1 MQSTKVGLSKVGE
14 VIDIKLLLTIGAMI
28 VSVVTSSVIVKQK
41 LAQVIERLDAL
52 QKDYES
58 RLRKLDQRTD
68 QQENMI
74 DLGAQKVAILSTIL
88 SPSNLELQHR
98 EIERTIG
105 SVSAVAEKAESNQ
118 RRILKLENMHNG
130 KHPKIV

>member
-1 MQSTKVGLSKVGE
+1 MV
-14 VIDIKLLLTIGAMI
+14 

-41 LAQVIERLDAL
+41 LAAVIERLDAL

-74 DLGAQKVAILSTIL
+74 DLGAQKTAVLSSIL
-88 SPSNLELQHR
+88 SPSQLEKTHR
-98 EIERTIG
+98 ETEKTIG
-105 SVSAVAEKAESNQ
+105 SVAAVAVKAESNQ
-118 RRILKLENMHNG
+118 RRILKLEAMHNG
-130 KHPKIV
+130 SHPKIV

>member
-1 MQSTKVGLSKVGE
+1 MEQPVL
-14 VIDIKLLLTIGAMI
+14 DIKLLITIGVMV

-41 LAQVIERLDAL
+41 LSAVIERLDAL

-58 RLRKLDQRTD
+58 RLRILDQRTD
-68 QQENMI
+68 QQANDI
-74 DLGAQKVAILSTIL
+74 DLNGQKTAVLSSIL
-88 SPSNLELQHR
+88 SPSQLEKQHR
-98 EIERTIG
+98 ETEKTIG
-105 SVSAVAEKAESNQ
+105 SVAAVAEKAESNQ

>member
-1 MQSTKVGLSKVGE
+1 MEQPVL
-14 VIDIKLLLTIGAMI
+14 DIKLLITIGVMV

-41 LAQVIERLDAL
+41 LSAVIERLDAL

-74 DLGAQKVAILSTIL
+74 DLGAQKTAVLSSIL
-88 SPSNLELQHR
+88 SPSQLEKQHR
-98 EIERTIG
+98 ETEKTIG
-105 SVSAVAEKAESNQ
+105 SVAAVAVKAESNQ
-118 RRILKLENMHNG
+118 RRILKLEAMHNG
-130 KHPKIV
+130 SHPKIV

>member
-1 MQSTKVGLSKVGE
+1 
-14 VIDIKLLLTIGAMI
+14 MI

-41 LAQVIERLDAL
+41 LAAVIERLDAL

-58 RLRKLDQRTD
+58 RLRNLDQRTD
-68 QQENMI
+68 KQENEI
-74 DLGAQKVAILSTIL
+74 DLNAQKTAVLSSIL
-88 SPSNLELQHR
+88 SPSQLEKQHR
-98 EIERTIG
+98 ETEKTIG
-105 SVSAVAEKAESNQ
+105 SVTAVAEKAESNQ

>member
-1 MQSTKVGLSKVGE
+1 MEQPVL
-14 VIDIKLLLTIGAMI
+14 DIKLLLTIGAMI

-41 LAQVIERLDAL
+41 LSAVIERLDAL

-68 QQENMI
+68 KQENEI
-74 DLGAQKVAILSTIL
+74 DLNAQKTAVLSSIL
-88 SPSNLELQHR
+88 SPSQLEKQHR
-98 EIERTIG
+98 ETEKTIG
-105 SVSAVAEKAESNQ
+105 SVAAVSEKAESNQ

>member
-1 MQSTKVGLSKVGE
+1 MGE
-14 VIDIKLLLTIGAMI
+14 TIDLRLLLTVGVMI

-41 LAQVIERLDAL
+41 LSAVIERLDAL

-74 DLGAQKVAILSTIL
+74 DLGAQKTAVLSSIL
-88 SPSNLELQHR
+88 SPSQLEKQHR
-98 EIERTIG
+98 ETEKTIG
-105 SVSAVAEKAESNQ
+105 SVTAVAEKAESNQ
-118 RRILKLENMHNG
+118 RRILKLEAMHNG
-130 KHPKIV
+130 SHPKIV

>member
-1 MQSTKVGLSKVGE
+1 MGE
-14 VIDIKLLLTIGAMI
+14 AIDIKLLLTIGAMI

-41 LAQVIERLDAL
+41 LSAVIERLDAL

-58 RLRKLDQRTD
+58 RLRNLDQRTD
-68 QQENMI
+68 KQENEI
-74 DLGAQKVAILSTIL
+74 DLNAQKTAVLSSIL
-88 SPSNLELQHR
+88 SPSQLEKQHR
-98 EIERTIG
+98 ETEKTIG
-105 SVSAVAEKAESNQ
+105 SVTAVAEKAESNQ

>member
-1 MQSTKVGLSKVGE
+1 MGE
-14 VIDIKLLLTIGAMI
+14 TIDLRLLLTVGVMV

-41 LAQVIERLDAL
+41 LAAVIERLDAL

-74 DLGAQKVAILSTIL
+74 DLGAQKTAVLSSIL
-88 SPSNLELQHR
+88 SPSQLEKTHR
-98 EIERTIG
+98 ETEKTIG
-105 SVSAVAEKAESNQ
+105 SVAAVAVKAESNQ
-118 RRILKLENMHNG
+118 RRILKLEAMHNG
-130 KHPKIV
+130 SHPKII

>member
-1 MQSTKVGLSKVGE
+1 MEQPVL
-14 VIDIKLLLTIGAMI
+14 DIKLLLTIGAMI

-41 LAQVIERLDAL
+41 LSAVIERLDAL

-58 RLRKLDQRTD
+58 RLRNLDQRTD
-68 QQENMI
+68 KQENEI
-74 DLGAQKVAILSTIL
+74 DLNAQKTAVLSSIL
-88 SPSNLELQHR
+88 SPSQLEKQHR
-98 EIERTIG
+98 ETEKTIG
-105 SVSAVAEKAESNQ
+105 SVTAVSEKAESNQ

>member
-1 MQSTKVGLSKVGE
+1 MGE
-14 VIDIKLLLTIGAMI
+14 TIDLRLLLTIGVMI

-41 LAQVIERLDAL
+41 LASVIERLDAL

-74 DLGAQKVAILSTIL
+74 DLGAQKTAVLSSIL
-88 SPSNLELQHR
+88 SPSQLEKQHR
-98 EIERTIG
+98 ETEKTIG
-105 SVSAVAEKAESNQ
+105 SVAAVAEKAESNQ

>member
-1 MQSTKVGLSKVGE
+1 MEQPVL
-14 VIDIKLLLTIGAMI
+14 DIKLLITIGVMI

-41 LAQVIERLDAL
+41 LSAVIERLDAL

-74 DLGAQKVAILSTIL
+74 DLGAQKTAVLSSIL
-88 SPSNLELQHR
+88 SPSQLEKQHR
-98 EIERTIG
+98 ETEKTIG
-105 SVSAVAEKAESNQ
+105 SVTAVAEKAESNQ

>member
-1 MQSTKVGLSKVGE
+1 MEQPVL
-14 VIDIKLLLTIGAMI
+14 DIKLLITIGVMV

-41 LAQVIERLDAL
+41 LSAVIERLDAL

-68 QQENMI
+68 KQENEI
-74 DLGAQKVAILSTIL
+74 DLNAQKTAVLSSIL
-88 SPSNLELQHR
+88 SPSQLEKQHR
-98 EIERTIG
+98 ETEKTIG
-105 SVSAVAEKAESNQ
+105 SVTAVAEKAESNQ